1 VRRGGLGFRRVYDI
15 LENGILISTNGDRHN
30 TPPWSLAGGHEG
42 NLSAHILVRDG
53 VETHVPAA
61 SNIECQKGDR
71 FIVEISGGGGY
82 GDPLAR
88 NRALVQ
94 DDLRCGRI
102 SAKSASA
109 IYGLDQQ
116 ELAAE

>member
-1 VRRGGLGFRRVYDI
+1 
-15 LENGILISTNGDRHN
+15 
-30 TPPWSLAGGHEG
+30 
-42 NLSAHILVRDG
+42 
-53 VETHVPAA
+53 
-61 SNIECQKGDR
+61 
-71 FIVEISGGGGY
+71 
-82 GDPLAR
+82 
-88 NRALVQ
+88 VQ